1 MNKTGSCAGI
11 LFLLPAHHSCP
22 AVACWCAAACLNVCL
37 CFFLLSLQQVADI
50 TAAHDAAVLQLENN
64 HTLAI
69 AVLQDEHDCEIR
81 GKQFVLHTAFM
92 PGGPQGLGSA
102 YSI

>member
-1 MNKTGSCAGI
+1 MNKTGLCAGI
-11 LFLLPAHHSCP
+11 LFLLPDHCSCP
-22 AVACWCAAACLNVCL
+22 AVACQRATACLTVCPCL
-37 CFFLLSLQQVADI
+37 CLLSLRQVVDI
-50 TAAHDAAVLQLENN
+50 TAAHEAAVLQLENN

-81 GKQFVLHTAFM
+81 GKQFVLHGAFM